1 MDLKAFSAFHFLH
14 PNWLF
19 AIPLL
24 LLIAAA
30 FLWRQRRSGNWSQV
44 LDADILAA
52 LRLQEDGRK
61 SSPWV
66 LIGLAWTLAALALAG
81 PAWRRVQSAAFRAPA
96 DWVIVLDLSPSMSA
110 ADLPP
115 SRIMRAHFLIDDLLR
130 AAQDA
135 RVGLIVFAGEAH
147 TVVPL
152 TSDVATIKDLLQP
165 LVPSIM
171 PESGHDIAPAL
182 DQAAALL
189 RQAGSSAGRVIVLSD
204 GFDDPTQ
211 ALGVARRLKAA
222 GAKIDVVGVGTPS
235 GAPTAAGNGGFL
247 RNAAGDIALSKLST
261 DLLER
266 LAAAGGGGYWSVDA
280 LHQLIRALHAERNNP
295 LEQAKIATAM
305 HVDAWRNEGY
315 WLILPI
321 LLLASMLARRGWL

>member
-1 MDLKAFSAFHFLH
+1 MDLSAYSEFHFLH
-14 PNWLF
+14 PRWLL

-24 LLIAAA
+24 LAIAGA
-30 FLWRQRRSGNWSQV
+30 FLWRQRRAGNWSQV
-44 LDADILAA
+44 LDADLLAA
-52 LRLQEDGRK
+52 LRLQEGNRK
-61 SSPWV
+61 SSPWI
-66 LIGLAWTLAALALAG
+66 LLGLAWTLAAVALAG
-81 PAWRRVQSAAFRAPA
+81 PTWRRVESAGFRAPA

-115 SRIMRAHFLIDDLLR
+115 DRITRAHYLIDDLLR

-152 TSDVATIKDLLQP
+152 TSDVATIRDLLQP
-165 LVPSIM
+165 LAPSIM
-171 PESGHDIAPAL
+171 PESGHSIAPAL
-182 DQAAALL
+182 DQAGSLL
-189 RQAGSSAGRVIVLSD
+189 AQAGSRDGRVIVLSD

-211 ALGVARRLKAA
+211 ALGAAQRLRQSGAR
-222 GAKIDVVGVGTPS
+222 IDVIGIGTPT
-235 GAPTAAGNGGFL
+235 GAPMPDGNGGFV
-247 RNAAGDIALSKLST
+247 RGAAGGIAISKLSP

-266 LAAAGGGGYWSVDA
+266 LAAAGGGRYWSVDA
-280 LHQLIRALHAERNNP
+280 LQRLIGALHAERDDP
-295 LEQAKIATAM
+295 LDQAKVAAAL

>member
-1 MDLKAFSAFHFLH
+1 MDLKAFSAFHFLY
-14 PNWLF
+14 PQWLF

-24 LLIAAA
+24 LLVTAL
-30 FLWRQRRSGNWSQV
+30 FLWRQRRAGNWSEV

-52 LRLQEDGRK
+52 LRLQDDDRK

-66 LIGLAWTLAALALAG
+66 LIGLAWALAVLALAG
-81 PAWRRVQSAAFRAPA
+81 PAWRRVESTAFRAPA
-96 DWVIVLDLSPSMSA
+96 DWVIVLDLSPSMSV

-115 SRIMRAHFLIDDLLR
+115 SRSTRAHYLIDDLLR

-152 TSDVATIKDLLQP
+152 TSDVETIRDLLQP
-165 LVPSIM
+165 LAPSIM

-182 DQAAALL
+182 AQAASLL
-189 RQAGSSAGRVIVLSD
+189 RQAGSRDGRVIVLSD

-211 ALGVARRLKAA
+211 AFSAAQRLKAA
-222 GAKIDVVGVGTPS
+222 GARIDVVGVGTPT
-235 GAPTAAGNGGFL
+235 GAPTPDGNGGFL
-247 RNAAGDIALSKLST
+247 RNAAGDIAVSRLST

-266 LAAAGGGGYWSVDA
+266 LAAAGGGGYWPVDA
-280 LHQLIRALHAERNNP
+280 LHQLIGALHAGRDNP
-295 LEQAKIATAM
+295 LAQAKVAGTM

-315 WLILPI
+315 WLMLPL
-321 LLLASMLARRGWL
+321 LLLASMLARRDWL